1 LSASPSGGGGGVAV
15 TWYPVSG
22 SPILSAANTFTYTVN
37 VSQCLKSLGST
48 APLMKPG
55 EELDLGFM
63 AVPSSPGA
71 PDNTAQFI
79 HFERQ

>member
-1 LSASPSGGGGGVAV
+1 
-15 TWYPVSG
+15 
-22 SPILSAANTFTYTVN
+22 
-37 VSQCLKSLGST
+37 
-48 APLMKPG
+48 MKPG